1 MTTRTF
7 KVLGWGAGFTPA
19 SITAK
24 LDGETVFSGEVELLD
39 FANHNQTEDV
49 APVLFTFELPVD
61 YEGYRHMSVTVDDA
75 IVRFG
80 HIVANY
86 TEFENDP
93 EFSSSGAECYLDISV
108 LDDGVLDPRSNV
120 KINGVEQTAD
130 RTLGAGTW
138 HWHVMP
144 GSTFEHDFF
153 VPMGL
158 VLE

>member
-1 MTTRTF
+1 MITRTF

-19 SITAK
+19 TITAK

-39 FANHNQTEDV
+39 FGTHNQTEDA

-61 YEGYRHMSVTVDDA
+61 YEGYKRMSITVDDA

-86 TEFENDP
+86 TEFEN
-93 EFSSSGAECYLDISV
+93 ELEISTSGAGHYRDISV
-108 LDDGVLDPRSNV
+108 LDAGILDSRSNV
-120 KINGVEQTAD
+120 SINGIAQEAD
-130 RTLGAGTW
+130 RTLGTGTW

-153 VPMGL
+153 VPLGL
-158 VLE
+158 E